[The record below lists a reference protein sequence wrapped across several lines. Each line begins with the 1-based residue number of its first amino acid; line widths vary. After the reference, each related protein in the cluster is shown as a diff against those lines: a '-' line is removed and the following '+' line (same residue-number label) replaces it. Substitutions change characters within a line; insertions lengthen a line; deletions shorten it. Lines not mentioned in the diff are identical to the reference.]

1 MIIFSI
7 AMSFMNRPT
16 TGTIVKHSLEDR
28 PQSAQT
34 EKTNTITGKHFSL
47 TYNAAL
53 DTVSNISQQDT
64 TALEVYRVARS
75 DVDGR
80 RIFVITIK
88 PLPPGGMSEESSY
101 KFRHINP
108 DKYKEGAATHGDIP
122 FVTFEK
128 ADGSEVVAFA
138 AHQDKLVMMAYTLQ
152 APGGNLQTESAE
164 LFAAFKWQL

>member
-1 MIIFSI
+1 MIVFSI
-7 AMSFMNRPT
+7 ALSFMNRPT

-28 PQSAQT
+28 PQAEQA

-47 TYNAAL
+47 TYDATL

-88 PLPPGGMSEESSY
+88 PLPAGGMSEESSY

-128 ADGSEVVAFA
+128 TDGGELVAFA
-138 AHQDKLVMMAYTLQ
+138 AHDGKLAMLAYTLQ
-152 APGGNLQTESAE
+152 APGGDLHAESAE
-164 LFAAFKWQL
+164 LFAAFRWAL